1 MDAEARC
8 LGADRVGDG
17 LHRLAALTDAEL
29 LVLGSSR
36 QGQHGRVWLRDA
48 VRHALNGA
56 PCAVA
61 VAPLAYAQLGT
72 PITQI
77 GIAYN
82 GSAEARAALATGSEL
97 ATELNASTIAFEA
110 LPAPVIDGRH
120 GRPDAAV
127 ATIREFVDAA
137 RERVADET
145 GMSACTTTGDT
156 VRELEIFSG
165 GVDLLIIGSRDHGPL
180 GRLVHGSTTHRLLGY
195 ARSPMLILT
204 RAARAR
210 EADQAATARRMLTV

>member
-1 MDAEARC
+1 MFERVLVAIDEHSRGKDAIALARRLVRPDGKLIFATVHSGFALFAKGDSGAFEAAERADALELLASVITESGVDAEARC

-17 LHRLAALTDAEL
+17 LHRLAALTDADL

-61 VAPLAYAQLGT
+61 VAPLAYAELGT

-82 GSAEARAALATGSEL
+82 GSAEARAALTTGSTL
-97 ATELNASTIAFEA
+97 ATEAERLNDCVRGA
-110 LPAPVIDGRH
+110 L
-120 GRPDAAV
+120 
-127 ATIREFVDAA
+127 
-137 RERVADET
+137 
-145 GMSACTTTGDT
+145 CTGD
-156 VRELEIFSG
+156 RRS
-165 GVDLLIIGSRDHGPL
+165 
-180 GRLVHGSTTHRLLGY
+180 
-195 ARSPMLILT
+195 ARS
-204 RAARAR
+204 
-210 EADQAATARRMLTV
+210 V